1 MNILQDIEEQFASFK
16 FLFDA
21 IRIIDPKDCSIIK
34 TSDCRFSNFH
44 CLEDESI
51 RCKNCLALKAHKEQR
66 SFQKLEMTN
75 KKAFLIFLFPVKI
88 QEKSYIVE
96 FFKDVTET
104 FVISESTEKK
114 SLDLFF
120 KDVTEN
126 LTKDH
131 LTGAYNRCF
140 LKENLLKKL
149 NEKSANP
156 VSIIMIDLD
165 HFKNINDKYGHL
177 FGDKILVEFSNIVL
191 SLVSETD
198 WFCRYGGEEFL
209 IILNNKPMSS
219 ALLLSKKIREA
230 LNRKFFRFKD
240 DIIQIYC
247 SMGIFSSTYDKTS
260 FSELLSKSDENLY
273 IAKKSGRNKIVY

>member
-1 MNILQDIEEQFASFK
+1 MNILQDIEKQFASFK
-16 FLFDA
+16 FLFDS

-34 TSDCRFSNFH
+34 TSDFRFSNFH

-96 FFKDVTET
+96 FFKDVTE
-104 FVISESTEKK
+104 
-114 SLDLFF
+114 
-120 KDVTEN
+120 N

-149 NEKSANP
+149 NEKSTNP